1 MRVLFVYPNMYAMG
15 GVQTWLARMLPRLED
30 AGYEVA
36 LLTRPP
42 VEDWDETTQF
52 VDAVRSHVPVHLAG
66 RHWFDL
72 RRLRAAEPEPADVV
86 FCCNLPSLLTGAL
99 VQQHLMPG
107 ARLAAGVF
115 HPREYSWAT
124 PRMRRRWVQHLAERV
139 LRGLPAPNFVFFS
152 PAVDVHPAA
161 EFLSRDLSSS
171 PTIPIPI
178 DTDRFRPPPDRRA
191 EPGKIVSV
199 ARLAPYYTYI
209 AHVIRVVGQLRAQGR
224 EFTYHCY
231 GDGEE
236 RQSLQAEVR
245 RLGLEDAVFL
255 HPPVPY
261 ERFEDAVGDAFAFV
275 GIGTS
280 LLEAAACGV
289 PALVAI
295 DSQLEPATYG
305 WLSETQGNRIGGYVE
320 GHPEYPIADRL
331 LSLADQP
338 ESEYRALERAC
349 RERAEE
355 FGLAHLLPVFAEA
368 LEGTEPYAP
377 AISRADRAIGGLD
390 WLLEAVM
397 LNLGARDVMA
407 ERYAR
412 PAPSV

>member
-1 MRVLFVYPNMYAMG
+1 MRILFVYSNMYAMG
-15 GVQTWLARMLPRLED
+15 GIQTWLARVLPRLQS
-30 AGYEVA
+30 AGHEVA

-42 VEDWDETTQF
+42 VEDWDVTTQF
-52 VDAVRSHVPVHLAG
+52 VDALKPSLPVRVAG

-72 RRLRAAEPEPADVV
+72 RRLRAARPEPADVV
-86 FCCNLPSLLTGAL
+86 FSCNVPSLLTGAL
-99 VQQHLMPG
+99 VQQHLMPD
-107 ARLAAGVF
+107 ARLVAGVF
-115 HPREYSWAT
+115 HPREYSWKT
-124 PRMRRRWVQHLAERV
+124 PPLRRRWVQHLAERV
-139 LRGLPAPNFVFFS
+139 LRGLPAANFVFFS
-152 PAVDVHPAA
+152 PSMEGHPTEELLA
-161 EFLSRDLSSS
+161 RDLSAS
-171 PTIPIPI
+171 PSIAIPI
-178 DTDRFRPPPDRRA
+178 DTERFRAARDRRV
-191 EPGKIVSV
+191 EPGKIVSI

-209 AHVIRVVGQLRAQGR
+209 GLMIRVIGELRARGH

-236 RQSLQAEVR
+236 RERLEAEVR
-245 RLGLEDAVFL
+245 ELGLEEAVFL

-295 DSQLEPATYG
+295 DSHPEATTHG
-305 WLSETQGNRIGGYVE
+305 WLSETKGNRIGGYVK
-320 GHPEYPIADRL
+320 GHPEQPIAERL
-331 LSLADQP
+331 LWLAARHED
-338 ESEYRALERAC
+338 EYRALETAC

-355 FGLAHLLPVFAEA
+355 FSLRQVLPAFVAA
-368 LEGTEPYAP
+368 LEAAEPYA
-377 AISRADRAIGGLD
+377 ATISPSDRAIARLD

-412 PAPSV
+412 PAPSP